1 MNILTN
7 KTVWAF
13 VALFVISG
21 TNGVMGLIPAPY
33 IIYVQL
39 LVTALGAYFHIDN
52 VNALKGQ
59 IRDLGGV
66 PN

>member
-21 TNGVMGLIPAPY
+21 TNGVMGLIPAQWVPL
-33 IIYVQL
+33 IDAILAV
-39 LVTALGAYFHIDN
+39 AGSYFH
-52 VNALKGQ
+52 VTTVSALKGQ
-59 IRDLGGV
+59 IRELGGV